1 MIDSLVDTILD
12 RTVVAGYTSA
22 GYRVRNGSWNAA
34 DLQPMEG
41 KLVLVTGAS
50 SGLGLAAAEGF
61 ARLGASVRLL
71 ARNRERG
78 ERAREK
84 LIAGS
89 PGSDVQ
95 AELCDLSDLKA
106 VRRFAERFSA
116 QTSRLDVLVNNAG
129 ALLGERTVSPDGIE
143 LTFATN
149 VLGPFLLTNLL
160 IPLLEKSAPA
170 RIVNVSS
177 GGMYTQRVHV
187 EDLQSAHGNFDGAT
201 AYARTKRAQV
211 ILTEQWAQRL
221 KGTGVVVHAMHPGW
235 VDTPGL
241 ESSLATLL
249 RRDKEAATDAS
260 GGGRHDRLA
269 RGCASAGAQLWRL
282 LA

>member
-22 GYRVRNGSWNAA
+22 GYRVRSGSWNAA

-95 AELCDLSDLKA
+95 AE
-106 VRRFAERFSA
+106 
-116 QTSRLDVLVNNAG
+116 
-129 ALLGERTVSPDGIE
+129 ALRP
-143 LTFATN
+143 
-149 VLGPFLLTNLL
+149 
-160 IPLLEKSAPA
+160 
-170 RIVNVSS
+170 
-177 GGMYTQRVHV
+177 Q
-187 EDLQSAHGNFDGAT
+187 
-201 AYARTKRAQV
+201 
-211 ILTEQWAQRL
+211 
-221 KGTGVVVHAMHPGW
+221 
-235 VDTPGL
+235 
-241 ESSLATLL
+241 
-249 RRDKEAATDAS
+249 
-260 GGGRHDRLA
+260 
-269 RGCASAGAQLWRL
+269 
-282 LA
+282 